1 MRNHL
6 CNRAHRWHVLDRHG
20 DVEAVL
26 EFGHELEDL
35 ERIEAKIGDEI
46 ARERRLD
53 GPAADALQRLDHARF
68 DVSGP
73 GTGHGWER
81 KNSMRE

>member
-6 CNRAHRWHVLDRHG
+6 RNRAHRWHVVDRHG

-35 ERIEAKIGDEI
+35 ERIEAEIGD
-46 ARERRLD
+46 RDR
-53 GPAADALQRLDHARF
+53 
-68 DVSGP
+68 
-73 GTGHGWER
+73 
-81 KNSMRE
+81 